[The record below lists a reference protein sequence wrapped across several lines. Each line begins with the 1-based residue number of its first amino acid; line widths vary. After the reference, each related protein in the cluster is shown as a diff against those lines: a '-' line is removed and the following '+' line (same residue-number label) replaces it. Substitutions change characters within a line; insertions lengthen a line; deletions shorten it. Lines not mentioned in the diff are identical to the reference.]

1 MPRTRILEFGSVFV
15 ILILLLFAPY
25 TVRAQDSE
33 NQPSGNQEFPEA
45 TIWGTE
51 TRIFHSNIIDQD
63 FELSISLPSGYS
75 RSDTFIGQPFYPV
88 LYALDA
94 NIGFGITSNIVRILS
109 TLHKEIPEMLVVGIG
124 YHTRGLEDW
133 VVWRNRD
140 LSPTHDPEVDEYWMT
155 RLAKATGRDDIV
167 IKSGGA
173 PKFLEC
179 IRDELIPFIESNYR
193 VSSTDRTLQGHSRG
207 GLFALYVLL
216 HQPDIFKRYLI
227 SSPSNQWD
235 DNILFTYEKEYSD
248 NNNDLDA
255 RVFMSFGSLE
265 DSRSIENMH
274 KMEKLL
280 RSRDYRKFELK
291 THIFE
296 DENHG
301 SVSPCAYSRGLREL
315 FQ

>member
-1 MPRTRILEFGSVFV
+1 MPSTKILEFRSGFV
-15 ILILLLFAPY
+15 ILILLFLSPS
-25 TVRAQDSE
+25 VVCAQDSE
-33 NQPSGNQEFPEA
+33 NQSSSNLLYPEA

-51 TRIFHSNIIDQD
+51 SRSFHSDIIDQD
-63 FELSISLPSGYS
+63 FELSISLPQDYF
-75 RSDTFIGQPFYPV
+75 RSDTVYPV

-124 YHTRGLEDW
+124 YQTRGLEDW
-133 VVWRNRD
+133 VAWRIRD
-140 LSPTHDPEVDEYWMT
+140 LSPTHDPESDEYWLM
-155 RLAKATGRDDIV
+155 RLAKATGRFDIV
-167 IKSGGA
+167 VRSGGA

-207 GLFALYVLL
+207 GLFALYVLF
-216 HQPDIFKRYLI
+216 HQPDTFKRYLI

-235 DNILFTYEKEYSD
+235 NNILFKYEKEYSE

-255 RVFMSFGSLE
+255 RVFMSFGSFE

-274 KMEKLL
+274 KMKKLL
-280 RSRDYRKFELK
+280 LSRGYPMFELE

-296 DENHG
+296 GENHG

-315 FQ
+315 FY